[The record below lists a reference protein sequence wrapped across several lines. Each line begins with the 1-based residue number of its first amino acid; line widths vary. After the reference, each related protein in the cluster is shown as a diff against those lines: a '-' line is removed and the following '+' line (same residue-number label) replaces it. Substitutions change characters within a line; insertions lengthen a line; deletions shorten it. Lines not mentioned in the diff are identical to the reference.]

1 MGWEG
6 GGGSWDGGRGGFSTP
21 SGVSWVSAIT
31 WGGGGGS
38 WDSVRW
44 EFSAVLG
51 LPELEGLSGLR
62 GRGSCLWQG
71 FLGPEDLHG
80 VGSIGVVGGQDLLY

>member
-1 MGWEG
+1 MGWG
-6 GGGSWDGGRGGFSTP
+6 GGFSTP

-38 WDSVRW
+38 WGSVRW
-44 EFSAVLG
+44 EFSAV
-51 LPELEGLSGLR
+51 PELEGLSGLW
-62 GRGSCLWQG
+62 GRGSCLCQG

-80 VGSIGVVGGQDLLY
+80 VGSIGVVGGQDLLC